1 MKKGEKGV
9 YEITITEKNTQI
21 RIGYINEQGIF
32 EYFDTVVD
40 DEDVNGYIQCLQEF
54 GFRQSCAHI

>member
-1 MKKGEKGV
+1 MKKSEKGV

-32 EYFDTVVD
+32 EYFDTIVN
-40 DEDVNGYIQCLQEF
+40 DEDVNGYVQCLEEF
-54 GFRQSCAHI
+54 GFRKSCAYI